1 MSFSA
6 YSLYYFTFTQFFF
19 SQNLNTSI
27 YNCVSNC
34 QEYSLKWINK
44 TAGFVK
50 CFLVEY
56 LLTAI
61 SSMPDI
67 STSVLKQKK
76 YKTDMCSCYKIA
88 RFVNYKKGALDSQPQ
103 VIKFIS
109 CLRMVGGSVRLPP
122 LLKLVV
128 MI

>member
-1 MSFSA
+1 MCQ
-6 YSLYYFTFTQFFF
+6 TVK
-19 SQNLNTSI
+19 NTH
-27 YNCVSNC
+27 SNGLIKLLDL
-34 QEYSLKWINK
+34 SN
-44 TAGFVK
+44 A
-50 CFLVEY
+50 FLVEY

-61 SSMPDI
+61 SSMPDV

-109 CLRMVGGSVRLPP
+109 CLPMVGGSGRLPP
-122 LLKLVV
+122 PLKLVV